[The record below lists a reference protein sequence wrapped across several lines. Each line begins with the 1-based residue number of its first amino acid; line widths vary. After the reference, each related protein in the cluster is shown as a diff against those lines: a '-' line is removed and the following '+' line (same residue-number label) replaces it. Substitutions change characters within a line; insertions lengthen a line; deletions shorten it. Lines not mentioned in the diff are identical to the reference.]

1 MKHGS
6 LARCNPL
13 DMLTSKTDILGV
25 VGVMFDEGLF
35 QVKTLFQSN
44 PLDTVTSW
52 EGPQWAGCAGCSRT
66 HYSIATPWTHRISWE
81 GQCVG
86 EYQGEYLAGRYRVI
100 SPCGAYWVSHLFA

>member
-13 DMLTSKTDILGV
+13 AMLTSKTDILGV

-52 EGPQWAGCAGCSRT
+52 EG
-66 HYSIATPWTHRISWE
+66 
-81 GQCVG
+81 QCGLGV
-86 EYQGEYLAGRYRVI
+86 QGAVEHI
-100 SPCGAYWVSHLFA
+100 IP